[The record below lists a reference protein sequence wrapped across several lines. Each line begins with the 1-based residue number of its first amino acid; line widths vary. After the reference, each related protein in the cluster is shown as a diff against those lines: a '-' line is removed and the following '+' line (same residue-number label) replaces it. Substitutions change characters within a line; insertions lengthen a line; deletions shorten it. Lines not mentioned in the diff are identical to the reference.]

1 VKRSYVLSS
10 SLPTRPSSLTGSLL
24 SPSAIQKR
32 QSRPII
38 AIHVPPAEFFVT
50 APPPV
55 NTREAELFVTRN
67 SFHHDLS
74 ETGSQD
80 SCCPTCIVE
89 SYNRVAQTLYVCT
102 HESYPESGSQ
112 GAMTGARSHPGLYQ
126 IMKQVAG
133 LTIKSTP
140 YRSSRPFSG
149 TILPSAVSVVI
160 RYPALYQA
168 AARPS

>member
-1 VKRSYVLSS
+1 MRTCEEAVCCIP

-32 QSRPII
+32 PSRPII

-55 NTREAELFVTRN
+55 NTRDAELFVTPN

-80 SCCPTCIVE
+80 SCCPTHIVE
-89 SYNRVAQTLYVCT
+89 SYNRGAQTLYMCT
-102 HESYPESGSQ
+102 HESYSESGSQ
-112 GAMTGARSHPGLYQ
+112 GAMAGARLLPDPYQ
-126 IMKQVAG
+126 IMKHLVG

-140 YRSSRPFSG
+140 YR
-149 TILPSAVSVVI
+149 
-160 RYPALYQA
+160 
-168 AARPS
+168 